1 MFYFDDIFEIEY
13 FNLDNVLLD
22 EKSYKNILPY
32 NISYKTLIHIKLLRI
47 MFDKINVFIRLYDGT
62 RHLVLF
68 GIEKYD
74 FVNNRIRYPIG
85 VNGGTTYTIS
95 HNHGKIK
102 VDS

>member
-32 NISYKTLIHIKLLRI
+32 NISYKTLIDIKLLRI

-74 FVNNRIRYPIG
+74 FFNNRIR
-85 VNGGTTYTIS
+85 S
-95 HNHGKIK
+95 Q
-102 VDS
+102 S

>member
-22 EKSYKNILPY
+22 EKSCKNILPY
-32 NISYKTLIHIKLLRI
+32 NISYKTLIDIKLLRI

-74 FVNNRIRYPIG
+74 FFNNRIR
-85 VNGGTTYTIS
+85 S
-95 HNHGKIK
+95 Q
-102 VDS
+102 S